1 MNPYDYP
8 VVFFGGMTYVLER
21 TKVDNGSF
29 FGGGYEKEISGL
41 SYGPRNLH
49 HIFTLNGNCCAPIRK
64 TRILDGIPLL
74 YGLCFSGCRIAYRF
88 DLSGVDI
95 LDMAPR
101 ESSVSWPYEDYPDEL
116 PFFYLQFKESFKS
129 ADDEWSVFMQHSFN
143 FYDESRMYV
152 VVNSGEAI
160 GVPIWSRSGHRGD
173 VQICFEIE
181 LEEKR
186 VLGYNI
192 SS

>member
-101 ESSVSWPYEDYPDEL
+101 ESSVSWPYENYPDEL
-116 PFFYLQFKESFKS
+116 PFFIYS
-129 ADDEWSVFMQHSFN
+129 
-143 FYDESRMYV
+143 
-152 VVNSGEAI
+152 
-160 GVPIWSRSGHRGD
+160 SRSPS
-173 VQICFEIE
+173 
-181 LEEKR
+181 R
-186 VLGYNI
+186 VRMTNGLF
-192 SS
+192 SCSTLLTFMMSQECMS